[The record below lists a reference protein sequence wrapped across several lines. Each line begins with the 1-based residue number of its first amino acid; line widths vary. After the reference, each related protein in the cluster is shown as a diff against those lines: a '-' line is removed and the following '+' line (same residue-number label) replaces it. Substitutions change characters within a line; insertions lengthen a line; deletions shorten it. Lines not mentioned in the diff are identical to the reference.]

1 MRVGDEFEVFFC
13 ESNEWNLIYLEIVL
27 MTLLLVKQ
35 KEQLVNIVL
44 YHVLFSSGLGQC

>member
-1 MRVGDEFEVFFC
+1 MRVGDEFEVFC

-44 YHVLFSSGLGQC
+44 YHVLFSS

>member
-1 MRVGDEFEVFFC
+1 MNSKCFC

-44 YHVLFSSGLGQC
+44 YHVLFSS